1 MEGLTLGQLD
11 PLIVLSWLR
20 AGLQIGKYKK
30 LTSQVSRIRVYP
42 SHIDA
47 NMLTSNEEA
56 KN

>member
-20 AGLQIGKYKK
+20 VGFQIGKYKE
-30 LTSQVSRIRVYP
+30 LTSRVSRIRVEP